1 MSSNL
6 LLKKIT
12 IFLTV
17 DENTIDSYFNAH
29 DPSPLY
35 KRQLSQDFEEYL
47 MSSVV
52 AIKRYSTLRYRLV
65 CTKESDKEFVEPLIH
80 AIRRHYSIQKAIK
93 EAEFKRYKKRS
104 FTLLGISFSIVLL
117 CFWVIPIFVKS
128 ETGLIGSLK
137 EASHVLSWVMMWKP
151 IEKLIFNWNPH
162 LKEISIHNRL
172 TNAEIIINLKQSAQ
186 NGATVMP
193 GRKYA

>member
-1 MSSNL
+1 MSNL

-47 MSSVV
+47 KSSVV

-104 FTLLGISFSIVLL
+104 FSLLGISFSIVLL

-128 ETGLIGSLK
+128 ESGLIGSLK

-162 LKEISIHNRL
+162 LKEISINNRL
-172 TNAEIIINLKQSAQ
+172 TNAEIIINIKQAAQ

>member
-1 MSSNL
+1 MSNL

-17 DENTIDSYFNAH
+17 DEHTIDSYFNAH

-35 KRQLSQDFEEYL
+35 KRQLSQEFEEYL

-93 EAEFKRYKKRS
+93 EVEFKRYKKRS
-104 FTLLGISFSIVLL
+104 FSLLGISFAIVLI
-117 CFWVIPIFVKS
+117 CFWVIPIFVVA

-162 LKEISIHNRL
+162 LKEISILSRI
-172 TNAEIIINLKQSAQ
+172 TNAEIIINVKQAAQ
-186 NGATVMP
+186 TGATVMP
-193 GRKYA
+193 ERKYA